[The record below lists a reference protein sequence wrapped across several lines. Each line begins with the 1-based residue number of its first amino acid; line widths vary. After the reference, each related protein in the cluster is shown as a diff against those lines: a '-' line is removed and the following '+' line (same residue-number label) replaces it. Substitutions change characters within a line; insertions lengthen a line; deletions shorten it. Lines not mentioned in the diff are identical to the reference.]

1 MTCRLGVSFFVSSV
15 GKKTGYDVPVHAVSG
30 HGGTAHLTAVCPVK
44 GMGDVLPV
52 HLTDVGE
59 KKEKEQEGTN
69 RNGKEILGTGRNGK
83 EQEGNSRY
91 GKEHDGRD
99 DLYCSRH
106 KACAAVR
113 RCSHC

>member
-1 MTCRLGVSFFVSSV
+1 VTCRLGVSFFVSSV

-59 KKEKEQEGTN
+59 KKEKEQEG
-69 RNGKEILGTGRNGK
+69 
-83 EQEGNSRY
+83 NSRY